1 MQKRSSKRCE
11 SKWRFCR
18 SGQELWPAIALAR
31 RILDV
36 LGDEDISVSAE
47 KVSSRENQASQLSRS
62 EIQYR
67 RAGGWRSDE
76 DRWLYHPAFKSVFQ
90 WVARNCSYP
99 MLDLPPFYFSEE
111 VLRACSDLYLEV
123 D

>member
-1 MQKRSSKRCE
+1 MD
-11 SKWRFCR
+11 R
-18 SGQELWPAIALAR
+18 SGQEVWPAIALAR

-99 MLDLPPFYFSEE
+99 MLDLLPFYISGE
-111 VLRACSDLYLEV
+111 VLRVCGEFFLVVGAEMYARC
-123 D
+123 